1 MRGTLWRHWE
11 YYRWIGCINPCITSW
26 FLFFYLV
33 TRQMQAL
40 LQVNLATLFLLDMW
54 YLQFT
59 LILTLQII
67 PDKLLFKITV
77 DGCSF
82 NWCHS
87 RLSNFVWN
95 ITVFVCFEKKT
106 YLVLSFHKFLLMDRD
121 VKNALDISPN
131 LLIVYK
137 YIWMLKFPEQLW
149 QQFVFTF
156 FNGFCESSED
166 LTLRNKF

>member
-11 YYRWIGCINPCITSW
+11 FYRWIGCINPCITSW
-26 FLFFYLV
+26 FLYFYLV
-33 TRQMQAL
+33 TRQDASASE
-40 LQVNLATLFLLDMW
+40 VNLATLLLLDMW

-77 DGCSF
+77 NGCSF

-95 ITVFVCFEKKT
+95 IYSLRLFWKEKLSGTFSTDGSRCKENTGPIIQSADCLLTFPNLNTNISRTVMATVCF
-106 YLVLSFHKFLLMDRD
+106 HIHRWLLWNFRG
-121 VKNALDISPN
+121 S
-131 LLIVYK
+131 Y
-137 YIWMLKFPEQLW
+137 
-149 QQFVFTF
+149 T
-156 FNGFCESSED
+156 S
-166 LTLRNKF
+166 